1 MENLS
6 RAEAKNLCGEFI
18 AKKHSDQDISQI
30 LVELAAKGETAD
42 EIAGFSDSLLQHA
55 EPFPNRKAAMDV
67 CGTGG
72 SSVERFN
79 VSTATAFILA
89 SLGVN
94 IAKHGNCGSTRPNGS
109 FDLLEELGIP
119 IDLDGS
125 ALSACLEETGLA
137 FIYARKFHPAMK
149 EVAAA
154 RKLAGR
160 RSIFNLA
167 GPLSNPANITK
178 QVIGTVDEKLMQI
191 LRDTA
196 KAIGR
201 EACLVVTGFPGID
214 ELSVAGPSKILHDHR
229 IQQEVRPE
237 ELGAE
242 TCDYNQI
249 PCGNAPE
256 NAREFLKLIDG
267 SGQKN
272 LEDIVCV
279 NTGLAL
285 YCEGKVDEIKRG
297 TEEARNAIRGGTVK
311 NKFLEYKKM
320 AEKFSRR

>member
-18 AKKHSDQDISQI
+18 AKKYSDADISQI
-30 LVELAAKGETAD
+30 LVELASKGETSH

-55 EPFPNRKAAMDV
+55 EPFPSRKPAMDV

-79 VSTATAFILA
+79 VSTASAFILA
-89 SLGVN
+89 SLGIK
-94 IAKHGNCGSTRPNGS
+94 IAKHGNRGSTKPNGS

-119 IDLDGS
+119 IDLDGA

-137 FIYARKFHPAMK
+137 FINARKFHPAMK
-149 EVAAA
+149 EVATA

-178 QVIGTVDEKLMQI
+178 QVIGTVDEKFMQI

-201 EACLVVTGFPGID
+201 ETCLVVTGFPGID
-214 ELSVAGPSKILHDHR
+214 ELSVAGPSKILHAQR
-229 IQQEVRPE
+229 ILQGVRPE

-242 TCDYNQI
+242 QSDYSQI

-267 SGQKN
+267 AGQKN
-272 LEDIVCV
+272 LEDMVCI
-279 NTGLAL
+279 NAGLAL
-285 YCEGKVDEIKRG
+285 YCEGRVDELRRG
-297 TEEARNAIRGGTVK
+297 TEEARSAIQGGIVK
-311 NKFLEYKKM
+311 SKFLEYKKM
-320 AEKFSRR
+320 TEKFAQR